1 MHGRVK
7 MMVVGA
13 NGRSDSTQIPIGVW
27 LDWKL
32 RENVQMKRIREK
44 AEEWTGKTEWMSG
57 VNGQIANCC

>member
-1 MHGRVK
+1 MKSVHTFVFVQGSKASSCEAV
-7 MMVVGA
+7 
-13 NGRSDSTQIPIGVW
+13 
-27 LDWKL
+27 KL